1 MLPPGLHYEH
11 RQHTGR
17 KEAFCLTSFATFSDQ
32 TARSMLIFRRE
43 KKKLIKT
50 YSLKL
55 IKCSI
60 TSRSKRSREKNLYL
74 RGPEE
79 PVEAHHQTGK

>member
-1 MLPPGLHYEH
+1 METGMLPPGLHYEH

-43 KKKLIKT
+43 KKKKKTDQDLFTKIDKMLHYFKIKE
-50 YSLKL
+50 KL
-55 IKCSI
+55 RKKFIPKGTRRAC
-60 TSRSKRSREKNLYL
+60 
-74 RGPEE
+74 
-79 PVEAHHQTGK
+79 